1 MWRKSWCIIR
11 PCEQGWCHS
20 GKHIIHSQIPSCF
33 MCLLRLLWDKLW
45 FFSPPSHFLIGAQW
59 VMTFWWLN
67 METGCKC
74 LSLSSC
80 WPQPVRLLSCWK
92 EIQCTLFSAFCHSS
106 HSISYF
112 GLWQVPPPPSSPV
125 FSPTAREPL
134 ALSPPVSLWRWRH
147 ILLVHQ
153 LFDRK
158 TSHLRLTAPGIVGK
172 RSCGR
177 EGAGARFPRKVGP
190 AKNLCRC
197 CECVMC
203 ASLLPWQW

>member
-33 MCLLRLLWDKLW
+33 TCLLRLLWDKLW
-45 FFSPPSHFLIGAQW
+45 FLSPPSHFLIGAQW

-112 GLWQVPPPPSSPV
+112 GLWQVPPAQPSLFTNCQGAPRRFPPSPSEDGDTFCWFTSCLTGKRATYV
-125 FSPTAREPL
+125 WRLL
-134 ALSPPVSLWRWRH
+134 ALLANDPV
-147 ILLVHQ
+147 
-153 LFDRK
+153 
-158 TSHLRLTAPGIVGK
+158 VGK
-172 RSCGR
+172 ALVPDSRVRWGLQRVS
-177 EGAGARFPRKVGP
+177 AGA
-190 AKNLCRC
+190 
-197 CECVMC
+197 ECVMC